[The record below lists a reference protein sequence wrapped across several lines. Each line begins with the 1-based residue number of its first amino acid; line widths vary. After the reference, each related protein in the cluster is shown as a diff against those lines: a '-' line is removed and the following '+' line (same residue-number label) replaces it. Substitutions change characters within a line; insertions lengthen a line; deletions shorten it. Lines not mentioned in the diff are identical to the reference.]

1 MAVLDPASSLRDSC
15 RAPALNLEATM
26 TTFTITSAYVGT
38 KTNGTVQAPPIG
50 EWWPLTVEFTV
61 SGTPKNTYH
70 IDFTIAEQSTYVE
83 FTDKTAGPKTA
94 TGWLFV
100 PLDGSMSWAVEID
113 PFNLVDADD
122 PTKSQIPINLPNGIG
137 ASSTQRVTISKP
149 VIQVAGKK
157 KLQGT
162 FEPNPPTKAID
173 FYDPVW
179 AVGAQSVFTKFKAGG
194 TITHIEALAGCPSTE
209 SWQKVLSTVFRVD
222 SGAGTEFLKS
232 QPVNQITMEPVFFL
246 NKKNIPVAEVS
257 LIQQF
262 VLELKNLR
270 VDASLLR
277 AVTWAQLDALSGINV
292 FKFYQSPEAV
302 IESNHAKIADFVKQT
317 LGANHRQHYTPYD
330 AARKLFQAVL
340 AHTKYYYPAPN
351 TEDLRPDTALGML
364 DKGFGDCGGFSI
376 LLVALYRNIG
386 FPARTACG
394 AWIGQDAGHCWC
406 EMYFP
411 GHGWMIS
418 DGSAGN
424 SLSESGKHAY
434 YFGAVPNLNSRYACM
449 RSNTFAIGDIST
461 SWLQAPY
468 GPTIKGTATTASVDV
483 HTALVQVTESEAKS
497 LASAHQS
504 HAMHGAKPS
513 EAAAHGLQVLP
524 LPQGIQTQTSLAKI
538 DAVTACRCH
547 AHGGFR
553 LRHLVHQPV

>member
-1 MAVLDPASSLRDSC
+1 
-15 RAPALNLEATM
+15 M

-38 KTNGTVQAPPIG
+38 KTSGSVHAPNIG

-70 IDFTIAEQSTYVE
+70 IDFTIAEQSAYVE
-83 FTDKTAGPKTA
+83 FTDKTPGPKAA

-100 PLDGSMSWAVEID
+100 PLDGSIPWTVEID
-113 PFNLVDADD
+113 PFNLADADD
-122 PTKSQIPINLPNGIG
+122 PTKSTIPINLPNGIG
-137 ASSTQRVTISKP
+137 SASTKRVSITKP
-149 VIQVAGKK
+149 IIQLVGKK

-162 FEPNPPTKAID
+162 FEPTPPATAID

-194 TITHIEALAGCPSTE
+194 TITQIEALAGCPSTE

-222 SGAGTEFLKS
+222 SGAGTDFLTQ
-232 QPVNQITMEPVFFL
+232 QPVNTITMEPVFFL
-246 NKKNIPVAEVS
+246 NKKNIPVSDVS

-262 VLELKNLR
+262 VLELRNLR
-270 VDASLLR
+270 VDASILR
-277 AVTWAQLDALSGINV
+277 AVTWAQLDALSGLNV

-302 IESNHAKIADFVKQT
+302 IESNAAKIADFVKQT
-317 LGANHRQHYTPYD
+317 LGANHRQHHTPYD

-340 AHTKYYYPAPN
+340 AHTTYYYPAPN
-351 TEDLRPDTALGML
+351 TADLRPDTALGML

-376 LLVALYRNIG
+376 LLVALYRQIG
-386 FPARTACG
+386 FPARAACG

-424 SLSESGKHAY
+424 SMSESGKYAY
-434 YFGAVPNLNSRYACM
+434 YFGTVPNLNWRYACM
-449 RSNTFAIGDIST
+449 RSNTFKIGDIST
-461 SWLQAPY
+461 SWLQSPY
-468 GPTIKGTATTASVDV
+468 GPTIKGSATIASVDS

-497 LASAHQS
+497 LASAHAS
-504 HAMHGAKPS
+504 HQMQAHAAEPS
-513 EAAAHGLQVLP
+513 EAAHSALQVLH
-524 LPQGIQTQTSLAKI
+524 LPPGIQTEAARTKI
-538 DAVTACRCH
+538 DAVTACPCH
-547 AHGGFR
+547 SHGGFR
-553 LRHLVHQPV
+553 LRSVLHTVIGVGKGVQ